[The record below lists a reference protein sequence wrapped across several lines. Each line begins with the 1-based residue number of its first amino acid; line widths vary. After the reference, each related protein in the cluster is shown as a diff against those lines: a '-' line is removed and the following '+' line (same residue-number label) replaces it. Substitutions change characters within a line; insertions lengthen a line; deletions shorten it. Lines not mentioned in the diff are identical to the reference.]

1 VTDNYVNELLDV
13 YVKQKKVKRLGS
25 IIEEGP
31 KIGMNPDLLD
41 VETSI
46 SHEYELEQE
55 IISEETLGI
64 NKLFEDIKY
73 YYLKNDD
80 ISFLIYF
87 LEWCLLTEDYLYPK
101 SSVLENVEQQWGS
114 ILLTQFNKKPN
125 KQFLKDLSYR
135 WFYFV
140 NKYSIP
146 YQKDD
151 LDIVI
156 LQYRKKYHKDIKL
169 RPLSNISDD

>member
-1 VTDNYVNELLDV
+1 
-13 YVKQKKVKRLGS
+13 
-25 IIEEGP
+25 
-31 KIGMNPDLLD
+31 
-41 VETSI
+41 
-46 SHEYELEQE
+46 
-55 IISEETLGI
+55 
-64 NKLFEDIKY
+64 
-73 YYLKNDD
+73 
-80 ISFLIYF
+80 
-87 LEWCLLTEDYLYPK
+87 LYPK